1 MTSTA
6 PLPHTVSSYDSD
18 LLELRSIVG
27 QMGALAESQLTA
39 AFDALTDRDVAAA
52 LAVTAIDDRIDTL
65 QEEAERAATG
75 IFSRHSPLA
84 DDLREVMA
92 SLKIAGWLERVGDY
106 AKNIA
111 KRAVTLAQ
119 LPESSGAGELV
130 ELAALAKRLL
140 RIALA
145 AYLERDIEMAHDAVQ
160 GDAAIDREYSRVFER
175 LVTLTAADIGAATG
189 FAHLQFIAKNLE
201 RIADQATNIAEQ
213 VGFAISGAP
222 VARREK
228 ADGLLGDG

>member
-1 MTSTA
+1 MTSTV
-6 PLPHTVSSYDSD
+6 PQPHTISSYDAD

-27 QMGALAESQLTA
+27 QMGALAESQLSA
-39 AFDALTDRDVAAA
+39 AFDALTERDVGSA
-52 LAVTAIDDRIDTL
+52 LAVTAIDDRIDAL
-65 QEEAERAATG
+65 QAEAERAATA
-75 IFSRHSPLA
+75 IFARHAPLA

-111 KRAVTLAQ
+111 KRSVTLAQ
-119 LPESSGAGELV
+119 LPDTSGAAELV

-140 RIALA
+140 RIALG
-145 AYLERDIEMAHDAVQ
+145 AYLERDTELAREAVD
-160 GDAAIDREYSRVFER
+160 GDVAIDTEYHRVFKH
-175 LVTLTAADIGAATG
+175 LVELTTADVGAVTA

-213 VGFAISGAP
+213 VDFAISGRP
-222 VARREK
+222 VQGREK
-228 ADGLLGDG
+228 G